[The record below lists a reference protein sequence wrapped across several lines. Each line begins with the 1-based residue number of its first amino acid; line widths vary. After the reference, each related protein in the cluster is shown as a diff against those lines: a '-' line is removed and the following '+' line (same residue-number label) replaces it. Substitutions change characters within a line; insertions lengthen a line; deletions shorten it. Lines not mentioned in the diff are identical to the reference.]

1 MLPNFLKKKLNEDQI
16 SNIFVNG
23 IFDVIDRGFET
34 VCDCINEDPSFVSP
48 PSVPVQNIN
57 DFALIVITANIIE
70 MERLFD
76 GHTGTRIIHLV
87 YEKLA
92 KAYSMESL
100 EMRQLIQEYKQ
111 FLKRVNLPS
120 KTTLY
125 AMSKAVFHKYG
136 LNEFQDEY
144 FKRVN
149 SPNPV
154 LLKRLDDLLIH
165 FLWNWDS
172 FFKKFR
178 V

>member
-1 MLPNFLKKKLNEDQI
+1 MLSNFLKKKLTEDQI
-16 SNIFVNG
+16 STIFVNG

-48 PSVPVQNIN
+48 PSVLPQNIH

-70 MERLFD
+70 MERLFE

-87 YEKLA
+87 QEKLA
-92 KAYSMESL
+92 ASYSMDSL
-100 EMRQLIQEYKQ
+100 ELRQLIQEYKQ
-111 FLKRVNLPS
+111 FMKRVNVPS

-125 AMSKAVFHKYG
+125 AMSKAVFHKYE

-154 LLKRLDDLLIH
+154 LLKRLDELLIH
-165 FLWNWDS
+165 FLWNWES
-172 FFKKFR
+172 FFKKYR